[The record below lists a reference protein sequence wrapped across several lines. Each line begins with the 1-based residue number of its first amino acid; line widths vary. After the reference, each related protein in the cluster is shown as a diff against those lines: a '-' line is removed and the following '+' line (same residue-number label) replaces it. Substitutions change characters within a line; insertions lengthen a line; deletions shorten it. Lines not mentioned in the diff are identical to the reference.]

1 MIPFV
6 IGRPVANL
14 PVAHLSGVFGIRG
27 ELKCRPTSVGT
38 EAIEGGRRCFA
49 DAEGK
54 HALTIK
60 GTRRHLQQLLVA
72 FEGVSSVEAAQAL
85 VGATLYLPREEIPLG
100 ANEFFDDEL
109 IGMRVL
115 DPAGTE
121 LGVVAAI
128 EHYPAQDCLVLE
140 PGRVLVPLVRAF
152 LVAIDVAKRSI
163 TMDLPRGLI
172 DSHEAEEA

>member
-1 MIPFV
+1 MLSV

-14 PVAHLSGVFGIRG
+14 AVAHIAGVFGIRG

-38 EAIEGGRRCFA
+38 EAIESGRRCFF

-54 HALTIK
+54 RPVTIR

-72 FEGVSSVEAAQAL
+72 FEGVSTVEAAQAF

-109 IGMRVL
+109 IGIRVL

-121 LGVVAAI
+121 LGVVVAI

-140 PGRVLVPLVRAF
+140 PGRILIPLVRAF
-152 LVAIDVAKRSI
+152 VVAIDVAQRSI

-172 DSHEAEEA
+172 DTLEAEEA